1 MFSFNQRIF
10 KIIFWILI
18 IWLSLLFFFLSVY
31 PHFTYSRTL
40 LVQNQTI
47 NFEIIKGENLEI
59 ISRHLKEANLIKSP
73 FLFKLYVI
81 YRGWPFDLKSG
92 YYRLSA
98 DLGFKKIAEIIH
110 QGLVDP
116 NQAMVIKE
124 GLTIKEIEDKLK
136 ANKIIASD
144 VNLSQFY
151 IRDFKNDKNQEI
163 FFQAPPDNVLEGYL
177 FPDTYYFCA
186 QSQPSEIINQF
197 LINFNNKIVKTC
209 LPEIKKQNKNFY
221 EVLIMASI
229 LEKEVQTEIDKRM
242 VADILWRRLKE
253 GIPLQV
259 DASICYA
266 QNQSFDDCQL
276 IAKAFKIDSPYNTYL
291 YKGLPPAPI
300 CNPGLE
306 SIKAALNPLPN
317 QSWYYLTDRKTGKTI
332 YSKTYE
338 EHLKMRQKYL

>member
-1 MFSFNQRIF
+1 
-10 KIIFWILI
+10 
-18 IWLSLLFFFLSVY
+18 
-31 PHFTYSRTL
+31 
-40 LVQNQTI
+40 
-47 NFEIIKGENLEI
+47 
-59 ISRHLKEANLIKSP
+59 
-73 FLFKLYVI
+73 
-81 YRGWPFDLKSG
+81 
-92 YYRLSA
+92 
-98 DLGFKKIAEIIH
+98 
-110 QGLVDP
+110 
-116 NQAMVIKE
+116 
-124 GLTIKEIEDKLK
+124 
-136 ANKIIASD
+136 
-144 VNLSQFY
+144 
-151 IRDFKNDKNQEI
+151 
-163 FFQAPPDNVLEGYL
+163 
-177 FPDTYYFCA
+177 
-186 QSQPSEIINQF
+186 
-197 LINFNNKIVKTC
+197 
-209 LPEIKKQNKNFY
+209 
-221 EVLIMASI
+221 MASI